1 MLRAFLN
8 AATRKGY
15 SPLRAY
21 VNESGNHSSRHG
33 ELHYMCFLVAGL
45 SLHSRVPHPCAFQ
58 GCGFSPDSSQNFAL
72 KATRHPEGICRG
84 CRNNLSLHFIAR
96 NSIDEDFSPRRN
108 P

>member
-45 SLHSRVPHPCAFQ
+45 SLHSGAAPLRFSRVRF
-58 GCGFSPDSSQNFAL
+58 FF
-72 KATRHPEGICRG
+72 R
-84 CRNNLSLHFIAR
+84 FIAKLR
-96 NSIDEDFSPRRN
+96 LEGN
-108 P
+108 PSS

>member
-21 VNESGNHSSRHG
+21 VNESGNHSSRQG

-45 SLHSRVPHPCAFQ
+45 SLHSGRVPHPC
-58 GCGFSPDSSQNFAL
+58 GFSRVRFFF
-72 KATRHPEGICRG
+72 R
-84 CRNNLSLHFIAR
+84 FIAKLR
-96 NSIDEDFSPRRN
+96 HEGN
-108 P
+108 PSS